1 MSRLI
6 VLVGGTLY
14 PAYESYKAVKSAN
27 VRQYVRW
34 MMYWVIFA
42 IFTTVE
48 TFTDILLSWVP
59 FYYEIKVGFVVWL
72 LSPYTKGAAFL
83 YRKFVHP
90 MLSRKEPEIDRF
102 LTSARER
109 SYATM
114 LDVGTR
120 GINVAANAVVTAA
133 VKGQA
138 VVSDRLK
145 SFSVNDI
152 SQLSDDTPIHS
163 MNPSAYNPPMQRD
176 MLHRAPLDPQRFE
189 SKPQH
194 QMLSHHQPASLQ
206 TTEVHYRHSAEQA
219 SAMNNEPYQMVHTPG
234 APTGGLVMP
243 SAPSSDG
250 YGSSGHIISSSGDYG
265 GHIGGQYKAYSMM
278 NLSQT
283 REQGQ
288 TLMTRTI
295 EFTTGP
301 LETSVDDSVIPDHME
316 HNMSGD
322 ERGYGTLPRQR
333 RKKSSKKDKE
343 SSSVRRSKRHAKA
356 QSYHEEGM
364 DERDRE

>member
-1 MSRLI
+1 MGGAVVSRLI
-6 VLVGGTLY
+6 VLIGGTLY

-42 IFTTVE
+42 LFITVE
-48 TFTDILLSWVP
+48 TFTDILLSWLP
-59 FYYEIKVGFVVWL
+59 FYYEIKVGFLIWL

-90 MLSRKEPEIDRF
+90 TLSRREPEIDRF

-114 LDVGTR
+114 VDVGTR

-145 SFSVNDI
+145 SFSVNDL
-152 SQLSDDTPIHS
+152 SRLSDETPIHS
-163 MNPSAYNPPMQRD
+163 MNPTNYNPPMQREH
-176 MLHRAPLDPQRFE
+176 LHRSPLDPQRFE
-189 SKPQH
+189 RSSQHPQS
-194 QMLSHHQPASLQ
+194 QSAMQ
-206 TTEVHYRHSAEQA
+206 TEIQYRHSAEQA
-219 SAMNNEPYQMVHTPG
+219 SAMNNEPYQMIH
-234 APTGGLVMP
+234 APTAPSSGLYP

-250 YGSSGHIISSSGDYG
+250 YMVTASGDHG
-265 GHIGGQYKAYSMM
+265 GHIGGQFKAYSMM
-278 NLSQT
+278 NLSQA
-283 REQGQ
+283 RGDQGH

-295 EFTTGP
+295 EFTSAP
-301 LETSVDDSVIPDHME
+301 PETSVDDSMLPDHHE
-316 HNMSGD
+316 YNVSGD
-322 ERGYGTLPRQR
+322 DRPYDTLPRQR

-343 SSSVRRSKRHAKA
+343 STSVRRSKRHSKA
-356 QSYHEEGM
+356 QSYHEGSL